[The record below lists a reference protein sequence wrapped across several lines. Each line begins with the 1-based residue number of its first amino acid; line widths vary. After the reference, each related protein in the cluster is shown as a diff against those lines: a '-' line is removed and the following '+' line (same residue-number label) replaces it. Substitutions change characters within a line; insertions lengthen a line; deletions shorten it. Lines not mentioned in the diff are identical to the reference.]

1 MKYMLIIIVKIY
13 QISISPL
20 IGSNCRYS
28 PTCSNYCIQSLK
40 KHGILKGLS
49 LTFKRII
56 SCHPFGGSGHDPVP

>member
-20 IGSNCRYS
+20 IGSNCRYN
-28 PTCSNYCIQSLK
+28 PTCSNYCIKSLK
-40 KHGILKGLS
+40 KHGILKGLY